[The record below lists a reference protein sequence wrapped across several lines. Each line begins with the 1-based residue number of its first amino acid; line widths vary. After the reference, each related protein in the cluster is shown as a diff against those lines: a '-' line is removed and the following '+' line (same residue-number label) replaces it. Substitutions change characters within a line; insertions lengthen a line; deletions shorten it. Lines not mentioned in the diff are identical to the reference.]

1 MQDDNMRL
9 QNGVATRLIWFLLS
23 STLAFTFL
31 ALWMVDN
38 QASIVTKI
46 LCLAM
51 LVPSALLMFCTGY
64 TLIKYLLK
72 NQS

>member
-1 MQDDNMRL
+1 MRL

-38 QASIVTKI
+38 QASILTKI
-46 LCLAM
+46 LGLAM
-51 LVPSALLMFCTGY
+51 LVPSTLLMFGTGY
-64 TLIKYLLK
+64 RLIEYLLLNLKK